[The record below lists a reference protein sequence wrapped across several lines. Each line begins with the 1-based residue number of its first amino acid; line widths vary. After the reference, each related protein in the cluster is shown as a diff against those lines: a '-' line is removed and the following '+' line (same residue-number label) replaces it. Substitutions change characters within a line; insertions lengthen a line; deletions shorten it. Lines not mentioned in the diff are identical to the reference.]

1 MESLSTLIMSKIFSY
16 FSDCDY
22 NFHVYKFYIGV
33 RKERNCFVFHSPCPP
48 SSCTPPVCCVSS
60 CFGFGDSTEV
70 KTYFRSSKKQKKR
83 SLTLR
88 VKMATT
94 GDLRSLLG
102 PANFNQIPSH
112 VAGVLQ
118 ELWTK
123 TSDNLR
129 LKEEKVSSGIM
140 CFFN

>member
-1 MESLSTLIMSKIFSY
+1 
-16 FSDCDY
+16 
-22 NFHVYKFYIGV
+22 
-33 RKERNCFVFHSPCPP
+33 
-48 SSCTPPVCCVSS
+48 
-60 CFGFGDSTEV
+60 
-70 KTYFRSSKKQKKR
+70 
-83 SLTLR
+83 
-88 VKMATT
+88 MATT

-129 LKEEKVSSGIM
+129 LKEEKVSTEIM
-140 CFFN
+140 SFLN